1 MVKTE
6 VFYLSTEEKKE
17 EFKHTVSMF
26 NKYKDLLMELTR
38 KNVKLKYRNSWL
50 GIFWS
55 FLQPLLNMIVLSVI
69 FGALLGRKK
78 DGIVCYPVYLFS
90 GRLIYEFFVTSTKQ
104 SLTAFRR
111 NASII
116 KKVYVP
122 KYMYPLSS
130 TLSTFV
136 TFAISTIC
144 YVCVW
149 LFFKITGFSG
159 GSGLTLSWKIVLVFL
174 PMILL
179 LMFSTGV
186 GLILSVVNVYFRD
199 VEYIWDVCTKLFMY
213 MVPILYSM
221 NRFEGRKVMYVIKL
235 NPLYSMIELF
245 RQCIL
250 YGDTV
255 PTQLLS
261 WKLVLYATVMS
272 IASLAVGIFVFNKYS
287 DKIVYHL

>member
-1 MVKTE
+1 
-6 VFYLSTEEKKE
+6 
-17 EFKHTVSMF
+17 
-26 NKYKDLLMELTR
+26 
-38 KNVKLKYRNSWL
+38 
-50 GIFWS
+50 
-55 FLQPLLNMIVLSVI
+55 
-69 FGALLGRKK
+69 
-78 DGIVCYPVYLFS
+78 
-90 GRLIYEFFVTSTKQ
+90 
-104 SLTAFRR
+104 
-111 NASII
+111 
-116 KKVYVP
+116 
-122 KYMYPLSS
+122 MYPLSS

-136 TFAISTIC
+136 TFSISTIC

-149 LFFKITGFSG
+149 LFFKITGLSG

-179 LMFSTGV
+179 LMFSTGI

-272 IASLAVGIFVFNKYS
+272 IASLAFGIFVFNKYS

>member
-1 MVKTE
+1 
-6 VFYLSTEEKKE
+6 
-17 EFKHTVSMF
+17 
-26 NKYKDLLMELTR
+26 
-38 KNVKLKYRNSWL
+38 
-50 GIFWS
+50 
-55 FLQPLLNMIVLSVI
+55 
-69 FGALLGRKK
+69 
-78 DGIVCYPVYLFS
+78 
-90 GRLIYEFFVTSTKQ
+90 
-104 SLTAFRR
+104 
-111 NASII
+111 
-116 KKVYVP
+116 
-122 KYMYPLSS
+122 MYPLSS

-136 TFAISTIC
+136 TFAISTLC

-149 LFFKITGFSG
+149 IFFKLTGISG
-159 GSGLTLSWKIVLVFL
+159 GAGLTLSWKIVLVFL

-199 VEYIWDVCTKLFMY
+199 VEYIWDVCTKLLMY

-221 NRFEGRKVMYVIKL
+221 NRFEGRRIMYFIKL

-245 RQCIL
+245 RQCVL
-250 YGDTV
+250 YGNTV

-272 IASLAVGIFVFNKYS
+272 ILSLAVGIFIFNKYS